1 MKTISTCELLT
12 DHKSV
17 QASLASG
24 ESLTWTS
31 RGKVVGRLIP
41 PPVAEAEN
49 SERPDLVAR
58 ARDIGAV
65 NKSPTTV
72 AQWVSEDRDQ

>member
-1 MKTISTCELLT
+1 MRTISTRELLT
-12 DHKSV
+12 EHKAV

-31 RGKVVGRLIP
+31 RGKIVAQLTP
-41 PPVAEAEN
+41 PSAVKAEK
-49 SERPDLVAR
+49 SERPDFIAR

-65 NKSPTTV
+65 NLSAKTV
-72 AQWVSEDRDQ
+72 AQWVSEDRGQ